1 MSDHGGAHHPGDE
14 EVTKLVI
21 SMKDRDQQLAEQLQQ
36 ALASRSLI
44 DQAIG
49 VLMAQERCDAQ
60 EAFALLRQHS
70 QNNNRKLRDVA
81 VDVITRLTGHP
92 PTAPT
97 PFRRAHID
105 GRSHADGDQPSL
117 S

>member
-1 MSDHGGAHHPGDE
+1 MRDHDGAYQPGDE
-14 EVTKLVI
+14 EVTRLVI
-21 SMKDRDQQLAEQLQQ
+21 SIKDRDQQLAEQLQH

-49 VLMAQERCDAQ
+49 VLMAQEKCNAR

-81 VDVITRLTGHP
+81 TDVITRLTGHP
-92 PTAPT
+92 PETPP
-97 PFRRAHID
+97 PFRRQHMD
-105 GRSHADGDQPSL
+105 GEQASL

>member
-1 MSDHGGAHHPGDE
+1 MRGHDGAHRSGDE
-14 EVTKLVI
+14 EVTKLI
-21 SMKDRDQQLAEQLQQ
+21 ITIKDRDQQLAEQLQN

-49 VLMAQERCDAQ
+49 VLMAQERCDSQ
-60 EAFALLRQHS
+60 EAFELLKRHS

-81 VDVITRLTGHP
+81 ADVITRLTGHP
-92 PTAPT
+92 PTAPA
-97 PFRRAHID
+97 PFA
-105 GRSHADGDQPSL
+105 GRTHSDGDEMSF